1 MNIHRALQF
10 ALEHFQAGDFEK
22 AEALYRQILLTKPNN
37 IDALHNLGILCYQRG
52 DYDAAI
58 RHFNKVIQHMPN
70 NANAYNNLGLAF
82 AGKGQRDGAINYY
95 RKAIHLDPALS
106 NAYYNLANLLKDKG
120 NIDDAIANYQK
131 ALQLD
136 PLLTYAYNNLGIA
149 YRQKGNFDEAIRH
162 FKKALS
168 INPLL
173 ANTHYNLGL
182 SVLKKGQLEEA
193 MTCYQKAIQLDPQF
207 AVVYKDL
214 GVAYQ
219 VKGDRDAA
227 ITCYRKAIGLN
238 LNSPDV
244 FNTLGLA
251 LQEKGQLEEAMSC
264 YQKAID
270 LNPHFADAYINL
282 GNVLK
287 DLGKLD
293 EAVAAYRQVL
303 QIKPDHAIA
312 CSNILFT
319 MNYDSKYDVQTI
331 FREHLGFETR
341 LAEPF
346 SSIRLRHTNERDPY
360 KKLRIGYVSPD
371 FRKHSVA
378 YFIEPVLSSHNREK
392 YEVFCYSDVLFPDDV
407 TKRIQKYADQ
417 WRGIAGMTDE
427 VVYELIRNDKIDI
440 LIDLSGHTGK
450 NRLLLFARK
459 PAPVQASWIGYPAT
473 TGLSAM
479 DYKIVDHYTDPEGM
493 TEQFYS
499 EQLIRMPQSFLCYLP
514 YEESPD
520 VGPLPALTNDWT
532 TFGSFNNFSK
542 VSTDILKVWSGILR
556 ELPQSRLM
564 LKSQALTV
572 KTARSRVIDILEKE
586 GISSDRVE
594 FMSFEPS
601 IKKHLDLYNRIDI
614 ALDTFP
620 YHGTTTTCEAL
631 WMGVPVITLAG
642 NAHVSRVGVSLLS
655 NVGLPEL
662 IASTSEEYI
671 AKAVNLANAP
681 DKLKTLRERLRQMTK
696 NSPLTD
702 QKRFAAYLEQI
713 YHEIWNKWCTKAIN

>member
-1 MNIHRALQF
+1 MNINRALQS
-10 ALEHFQAGDFEK
+10 ALEDFQSGDFEK

-37 IDALHNLGILCYQRG
+37 IDALHNLGILCYQRR
-52 DYDAAI
+52 DYDSAI
-58 RHFNKVIQHMPN
+58 RYISKVIQHMPN
-70 NANAYNNLGLAF
+70 NANAYNNLGLALT
-82 AGKGQRDGAINYY
+82 GKGQRDEAIIYY
-95 RKAIHLDPALS
+95 RKAIQIEPALS
-106 NAYYNLANLLKDKG
+106 NAFYNIANALKDKG
-120 NIDDAIANYQK
+120 DIEGAIANYQK
-131 ALQLD
+131 ALELD
-136 PLLTYAYNNLGIA
+136 PSFTFAYNNLGIA
-149 YRQKGNFDEAIRH
+149 YKHKGDIDEAIRH

-173 ANTHYNLGL
+173 ANAHYNLGL

-193 MTCYQKAIQLDPQF
+193 MTCYQKALQLNPQF
-207 AVVYKDL
+207 ADVYNDL

-227 ITCYRKAIGLN
+227 ITCYKKAIGLN
-238 LNSPDV
+238 LNRPDV
-244 FNTLGLA
+244 FNNLGLA
-251 LQEKGQLEEAMSC
+251 LQEKGQIEEAMSY

-287 DLGKLD
+287 DLGKPD

-319 MNYDSKYDVQTI
+319 MNYDSQYDVQTI
-331 FREHLGFETR
+331 FREHLGFGTR
-341 LAEPF
+341 LAEPL
-346 SSIRLRHTNERDPY
+346 SSIRLRHTNERDPH

-407 TKRIQKYADQ
+407 TKRIQEYADQ
-417 WRGIAGMTDE
+417 WRGIAGMTDDM
-427 VVYELIRNDKIDI
+427 VSELIRNDKIDI
-440 LIDLSGHTGK
+440 LIDLAGHTAK

-459 PAPVQASWIGYPAT
+459 PAPVQVSWIGYPAT

-479 DYKIVDHYTDPEGM
+479 DYKIVDRYTDPEGL
-493 TEQFYS
+493 TKQFYT
-499 EQLIRMPQSFLCYLP
+499 EKLIRMPESFLCYLP

-520 VGPLPALTNDWT
+520 VGPLPALANGVI

-556 ELPQSRLM
+556 ELPRSRLM
-564 LKSQALTV
+564 LKSQAFISKMV
-572 KTARSRVIDILEKE
+572 CNRVTDVFEKDGVSAE
-586 GISSDRVE
+586 RIE

-601 IKKHLDLYNRIDI
+601 IKMHLDLYNRIDI

-642 NAHVSRVGVSLLS
+642 NTHVSRVGVSLLS
-655 NVGLPEL
+655 NAGLPEL

-702 QKRFAAYLEQI
+702 QKRFAADLEQI
-713 YHEIWNKWCTKAIN
+713 YHEIWNKWCSTV

>member
-22 AEALYRQILLTKPNN
+22 AEALYRQILVTKPNN

-52 DYDAAI
+52 DYDSAI
-58 RHFNKVIQHMPN
+58 RYINKVIQHMPN
-70 NANAYNNLGLAF
+70 NAPAYNNMGLAY
-82 AGKGQRDGAINYY
+82 AGKGHHNEAIKFY
-95 RKAIHLDPALS
+95 RKAIHLDPIFS
-106 NAYYNLANLLKDKG
+106 NAHYNLANVFKDKG
-120 NIDDAIANYQK
+120 DIDSAIADYQK

-136 PLLTYAYNNLGIA
+136 PGLSYAYNNLGIA
-149 YRQKGNFDEAIRH
+149 YKQKGDIDEAIKN

-173 ANTHYNLGL
+173 ANAHYNLGL

-193 MTCYQKAIQLDPQF
+193 MTCYQKALQLNPQF
-207 AVVYKDL
+207 AVVYNDL

-227 ITCYRKAIGLN
+227 ITCYKKAIGLN
-238 LNSPDV
+238 LNRPDV
-244 FNTLGLA
+244 FNNIGLA
-251 LQEKGQLEEAMSC
+251 LQEKGQLEEAMSY

-287 DLGKLD
+287 DFGKLD
-293 EAVAAYRQVL
+293 EAEANYRHVF
-303 QIKPDHAIA
+303 QINPEHAIA
-312 CSNILFT
+312 YSNILFT
-319 MNYDSKYDVQTI
+319 MNYDCGYDAQTI
-331 FREHLGFETR
+331 FREHLNFAKK
-341 LAEPF
+341 LAEPL

-371 FRKHSVA
+371 FRKHSIA

-392 YEVFCYSDVLFPDDV
+392 YEIFCYSDVLFPDDV
-407 TKRIQKYADQ
+407 TKRIQEYTDQ
-417 WRGIAGMTDE
+417 WRGIAGMTDDMVSE
-427 VVYELIRNDKIDI
+427 SIRNDKIDI
-440 LIDLSGHTGK
+440 LIDLAGHTAK

-459 PAPVQASWIGYPAT
+459 PAPVQVSWIGYPST

-493 TEQFYS
+493 TEKLYS
-499 EQLIRMPQSFLCYLP
+499 EKLIRMPESFLCYLP

-556 ELPQSRLM
+556 ELPRSRLM
-564 LKSQALTV
+564 LKSQAFISKMV
-572 KTARSRVIDILEKE
+572 CNRVTDVFEKDGVSAE
-586 GISSDRVE
+586 RIE

-601 IKKHLDLYNRIDI
+601 IKMHLDLYNRIDI

-662 IASTSEEYI
+662 IASTSDEYI

-681 DKLKTLRERLRQMTK
+681 DKLKTLRERLRQMMK

-713 YHEIWNKWCTKAIN
+713 YHEIWNKWCVTV